1 MASSIK
7 AEPGLDLFDG
17 TQTSYKQQLKGHQ
30 ASYSCFSKTL
40 TLPIIGL
47 QSRDKAVMLVI
58 KSIIFFL
65 RIYIKMV
72 FTFQSWETLCSWPG
86 KNMATMRSRANQQ
99 YLSLI
104 LSNSRSSLKTPFHLR
119 SRRSNGRGEVE
130 MERVRARMARK
141 GVRKWLRDT
150 VPPRPNAHAQVFPFT
165 LLLLQAQLLDPPSE
179 LFVS

>member
-1 MASSIK
+1 
-7 AEPGLDLFDG
+7 
-17 TQTSYKQQLKGHQ
+17 
-30 ASYSCFSKTL
+30 
-40 TLPIIGL
+40 
-47 QSRDKAVMLVI
+47 
-58 KSIIFFL
+58 
-65 RIYIKMV
+65 
-72 FTFQSWETLCSWPG
+72 
-86 KNMATMRSRANQQ
+86 MATMRSRANQQ